1 MSERKVLNKYYP
13 PDFDPSKIPKVKGN
27 RNATFIIR
35 VMAPCNMRCTTCG
48 EYIYKGRKFN
58 ARKED
63 VDDMDYLGLRIY
75 RFYIKCTACVSE
87 ICFRTDPESCD
98 YVLEAGATRNFEA
111 LKRAEEQLEREEI
124 AYREELENNPMKLL
138 EERTAASK
146 LEMDVAES
154 LDELR
159 ELNRK
164 KTEIN
169 IDEMMDQMN
178 SGQIAKRV
186 EEEDEI
192 AKDEAFIAA
201 AFRRDAVGGER
212 VKRILDS
219 DSNSDGETE
228 SKVQKVSN
236 PTDHLTGIRVDK
248 RKEVWEKSVG
258 GLSTVKKELNDLLV
272 KKPGLVDADY
282 GSGKQAAASKV
293 EEARGADTPAGPST
307 KLVGNGE
314 MRKGASDTSQE
325 QKSKEKAREERASK
339 LDRLIEVDPLIDTEH
354 RFSNPDYEKERDE
367 VEDRIQEG
375 VAIAMATGGERF
387 IKESVTEAREVGEA
401 ANLKTKGDTL
411 KAPVRGMYM
420 MAGLDDSEL
429 TDSSDGSE

>member
-1 MSERKVLNKYYP
+1 MKL
-13 PDFDPSKIPKVKGN
+13 
-27 RNATFIIR
+27 
-35 VMAPCNMRCTTCG
+35 
-48 EYIYKGRKFN
+48 EYIISVR
-58 ARKED
+58 
-63 VDDMDYLGLRIY
+63 LH
-75 RFYIKCTACVSE
+75 CV
-87 ICFRTDPESCD
+87 
-98 YVLEAGATRNFEA
+98 
-111 LKRAEEQLEREEI
+111 KRP
-124 AYREELENNPMKLL
+124 PMRLTL
-138 EERTAASK
+138 FSK

-282 GSGKQAAASKV
+282 GSGKQTASKT
-293 EEARGADTPAGPST
+293 EEPRGAGTGAGPSA
-307 KLVGNGE
+307 KSVGNGE
-314 MRKGASDTSQE
+314 VREGATGASQE
-325 QKSKEKAREERASK
+325 QKPKEQAAGKDSREERASK
-339 LDRLIEVDPLIDTEH
+339 LDRLIEVDPLIETEH
-354 RFSNPDYEKERDE
+354 SFSNPDYEKERSE

-401 ANLKTKGDTL
+401 ANQKTKGDTL

-420 MAGLDDSEL
+420 MAGLDESEL

>member
-282 GSGKQAAASKV
+282 GSGKQTASKT
-293 EEARGADTPAGPST
+293 EEPRGAGTGAGPSA
-307 KLVGNGE
+307 KSVGNGE
-314 MRKGASDTSQE
+314 VREGATGASQE
-325 QKSKEKAREERASK
+325 QAAGKDSREERASK

-354 RFSNPDYEKERDE
+354 SFSNPDYEKERSE

-401 ANLKTKGDTL
+401 ANQKTKGDTL

-420 MAGLDDSEL
+420 MAGLDESEL

>member
-1 MSERKVLNKYYP
+1 M
-13 PDFDPSKIPKVKGN
+13 
-27 RNATFIIR
+27 
-35 VMAPCNMRCTTCG
+35 
-48 EYIYKGRKFN
+48 
-58 ARKED
+58 
-63 VDDMDYLGLRIY
+63 
-75 RFYIKCTACVSE
+75 
-87 ICFRTDPESCD
+87 
-98 YVLEAGATRNFEA
+98 
-111 LKRAEEQLEREEI
+111 Q
-124 AYREELENNPMKLL
+124 
-138 EERTAASK
+138 
-146 LEMDVAES
+146 
-154 LDELR
+154 
-159 ELNRK
+159 
-164 KTEIN
+164 IN

-282 GSGKQAAASKV
+282 GSGKQTASKT
-293 EEARGADTPAGPST
+293 EEPRGAGTAAGPST
-307 KLVGNGE
+307 KTVDNGE
-314 MRKGASDTSQE
+314 MREGGTGASQDRKPKE
-325 QKSKEKAREERASK
+325 QVAGKDSREERASK
-339 LDRLIEVDPLIDTEH
+339 LDRLIEVDPLIETEH
-354 RFSNPDYEKERDE
+354 SFSNPDYEKERSE

-401 ANLKTKGDTL
+401 ANQKTKGDTL

-420 MAGLDDSEL
+420 MAGLDESEL

>member
-1 MSERKVLNKYYP
+1 
-13 PDFDPSKIPKVKGN
+13 
-27 RNATFIIR
+27 
-35 VMAPCNMRCTTCG
+35 
-48 EYIYKGRKFN
+48 
-58 ARKED
+58 
-63 VDDMDYLGLRIY
+63 
-75 RFYIKCTACVSE
+75 
-87 ICFRTDPESCD
+87 
-98 YVLEAGATRNFEA
+98 
-111 LKRAEEQLEREEI
+111 LKRAEEQLEREEM

-169 IDEMMDQMN
+169 IDEMMDQIK
-178 SGQIAKRV
+178 SGEIAKRV

-258 GLSTVKKELNDLLV
+258 GLSTVKRDLLV

-282 GSGKQAAASKV
+282 GSEKQAASNKT
-293 EEARGADTPAGPST
+293 EDTPAGPSS
-307 KLVGNGE
+307 KAVGNE
-314 MRKGASDTSQE
+314 DSRKGASEASQQ
-325 QKSKEKAREERASK
+325 QKSIEQRAAVSREERASK

-354 RFSNPDYEKERDE
+354 RFVNPDYEKERNE
-367 VEDRIQEG
+367 LEDRIQEG

-387 IKESVTEAREVGEA
+387 TKESVTEAREVGEA
-401 ANLKTKGDTL
+401 ANLKTKVDTK

>member
-1 MSERKVLNKYYP
+1 
-13 PDFDPSKIPKVKGN
+13 
-27 RNATFIIR
+27 
-35 VMAPCNMRCTTCG
+35 
-48 EYIYKGRKFN
+48 
-58 ARKED
+58 
-63 VDDMDYLGLRIY
+63 
-75 RFYIKCTACVSE
+75 
-87 ICFRTDPESCD
+87 
-98 YVLEAGATRNFEA
+98 
-111 LKRAEEQLEREEI
+111 
-124 AYREELENNPMKLL
+124 
-138 EERTAASK
+138 
-146 LEMDVAES
+146 
-154 LDELR
+154 
-159 ELNRK
+159 
-164 KTEIN
+164 
-169 IDEMMDQMN
+169 MDQMN
-178 SGQIAKRV
+178 SGQIAKRE

-282 GSGKQAAASKV
+282 GSEKKAAANKT
-293 EEARGADTPAGPST
+293 EEMRGADLPAGSST

-314 MRKGASDTSQE
+314 VRKGASLASQE
-325 QKSKEKAREERASK
+325 QKSKEQTREERASK
-339 LDRLIEVDPLIDTEH
+339 LDRLIEVDPLIDSEH
-354 RFSNPDYEKERDE
+354 RFSHPDYEKERDE

-401 ANLKTKGDTL
+401 ANMKTKGDTL

-429 TDSSDGSE
+429 TDSSDGSD

>member
-1 MSERKVLNKYYP
+1 
-13 PDFDPSKIPKVKGN
+13 
-27 RNATFIIR
+27 
-35 VMAPCNMRCTTCG
+35 
-48 EYIYKGRKFN
+48 
-58 ARKED
+58 
-63 VDDMDYLGLRIY
+63 
-75 RFYIKCTACVSE
+75 
-87 ICFRTDPESCD
+87 
-98 YVLEAGATRNFEA
+98 
-111 LKRAEEQLEREEI
+111 
-124 AYREELENNPMKLL
+124 
-138 EERTAASK
+138 
-146 LEMDVAES
+146 
-154 LDELR
+154 
-159 ELNRK
+159 
-164 KTEIN
+164 
-169 IDEMMDQMN
+169 MMVQMN

-258 GLSTVKKELNDLLV
+258 GLSSVKKELNGLLV

-282 GSGKQAAASKV
+282 GSEKQAAIKTG
-293 EEARGADTPAGPST
+293 ETRGDDTPAGPST
-307 KLVGNGE
+307 KLVGNGDS
-314 MRKGASDTSQE
+314 RKSDASQE
-325 QKSKEKAREERASK
+325 RKSKEQIAADSREERASK

-354 RFSNPDYEKERDE
+354 RFVNPDYEKERNE

-375 VAIAMATGGERF
+375 VAIAMASGGERF

-401 ANLKTKGDTL
+401 ANQKTKGDTL

>member
-1 MSERKVLNKYYP
+1 
-13 PDFDPSKIPKVKGN
+13 
-27 RNATFIIR
+27 
-35 VMAPCNMRCTTCG
+35 
-48 EYIYKGRKFN
+48 
-58 ARKED
+58 
-63 VDDMDYLGLRIY
+63 
-75 RFYIKCTACVSE
+75 
-87 ICFRTDPESCD
+87 
-98 YVLEAGATRNFEA
+98 
-111 LKRAEEQLEREEI
+111 
-124 AYREELENNPMKLL
+124 MK
-138 EERTAASK
+138 
-146 LEMDVAES
+146 
-154 LDELR
+154 
-159 ELNRK
+159 
-164 KTEIN
+164 
-169 IDEMMDQMN
+169 

-219 DSNSDGETE
+219 DSNSDGEME

-236 PTDHLTGIRVDK
+236 PTDHLTGIRVEK

-282 GSGKQAAASKV
+282 GSGKQAESQI
-293 EEARGADTPAGPST
+293 EEPRGADTLADSSTKVGGSTGELGKGPSDSSQDKKT
-307 KLVGNGE
+307 KQVTGAVDS
-314 MRKGASDTSQE
+314 RK
-325 QKSKEKAREERASK
+325 ERAAK

-354 RFSNPDYEKERDE
+354 RFINPDYEKERSE

-387 IKESVTEAREVGEA
+387 IKESVAEAREVGEV
-401 ANLKTKGDTL
+401 ANQKSKGDTL

-420 MAGLDDSEL
+420 MAGLDESEL
-429 TDSSDGSE
+429 TDSSDGSEEVCQVMNSTWFLPAWNV